1 MTTTS
6 GHRAG
11 RLSTALAA
19 ALVVLA
25 PAVAAAQ
32 SPAAPAPIVAPEQ
45 EQSGAEALLLKFKI
59 KHPPVTPKDFVVKSR
74 AAAPRHDFMPVGV
87 TPPDRVV
94 KVKSASEI
102 TATTAA
108 LDARRGA
115 HDRLSGRKPEPRAG
129 KAKASDKAS
138 AKKRIKAAAAPRNAA
153 PAN

>member
-1 MTTTS
+1 MTIGH

-11 RLSTALAA
+11 RLNAALAA
-19 ALVVLA
+19 ALIVFV

-32 SPAAPAPIVAPEQ
+32 SLSPPEQ
-45 EQSGAEALLLKFKI
+45 EQSGAEGLLLKFKI
-59 KHPPVTPKDFVVKSR
+59 KHPPVTPKDFVVNSR
-74 AAAPRHDFMPVGV
+74 ASAPRHDFMPVGV

-102 TATTAA
+102 TAATEA

-115 HDRLSGRKPEPRAG
+115 HDRLSGRKPTPQSG
-129 KAKASDKAS
+129 KAKVSDKAS
-138 AKKRIKAAAAPRNAA
+138 AKKRIKPAAAPRNAA